1 MDVHH
6 RVPAGDGRPLLTSL
20 DIRND
25 LRAVIHTNIKSSDKH
40 FKPRPLT
47 GTIKKMANIVIGYIY
62 ERLCFSLSLMKDI
75 RLFRE
80 YLRTQLIV
88 TTQETQ
94 LNALTFSTIK
104 LHPSPVVSMHK
115 ERGRHRRNMQN

>member
-1 MDVHH
+1 
-6 RVPAGDGRPLLTSL
+6 
-20 DIRND
+20 
-25 LRAVIHTNIKSSDKH
+25 
-40 FKPRPLT
+40 
-47 GTIKKMANIVIGYIY
+47 MANIVIGYIY

-80 YLRTQLIV
+80 YLRTQFIV